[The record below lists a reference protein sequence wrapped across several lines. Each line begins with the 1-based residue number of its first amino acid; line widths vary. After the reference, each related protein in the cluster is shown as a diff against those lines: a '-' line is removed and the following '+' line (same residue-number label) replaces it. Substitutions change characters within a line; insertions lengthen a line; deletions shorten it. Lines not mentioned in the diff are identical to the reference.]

1 MLPKLFLLGGFNLS
15 LHIKIKQMNYLITT
29 FIVAINGE
37 QQTMTAGNIV
47 ESDVYSPVNIKQ
59 KLTHHFRKVYP
70 SPHTVAVVVLDTI
83 SVSEEHYNKTA
94 LGRIVL

>member
-1 MLPKLFLLGGFNLS
+1 VPPGYVLLGRFKLS
-15 LHIKIKQMNYLITT
+15 LQIKIKQMNYLITT

-70 SPHTVAVVVLDTI
+70 NPHTVAVVVLDTI
-83 SVSEEHYNKTA
+83 SVSEEHYYKTA
-94 LGRIVL
+94 LGRLVL